1 MSDEKLERV
10 LRTVEPGR
18 RAALKKMVLAAAFTV
33 PMIASFSVTN
43 LAASGIGS
51 GPPTTTSG
59 LMTVTVTDITTTTT
73 TTTSVTTTTP

>member
-43 LAASGIGS
+43 LAAAGIGS
-51 GPPTTTSG
+51 GPPTTTTSFI
-59 LMTVTVTDITTTTT
+59 TVTVTDRTTT

>member
-10 LRTVEPGR
+10 LRTVDPGR

-51 GPPTTTSG
+51 GQTSTTTG
-59 LMTVTVTDITTTTT
+59 FITVTVTERTT